1 MNIGQALGSPLKLGT
16 FIRGGLTPERLVEA
30 YGVPMLCIQASGVY
44 TPYCWPGADVGV
56 ISGPGIGA

>member
-16 FIRGGLTPERLVEA
+16 FIRVDLTPERLVKA
-30 YGVPMLCIQASGVY
+30 YGVPILCIQASGVY
-44 TPYCWPGADVGV
+44 TPYCGPGVEIGI